1 MDNILLVIITSG
13 FGGIVATKLFDY
25 LTARLSARS
34 KQESAANLTQQ
45 YVELNK
51 ITGDQLEESINQ
63 VWVVTNQNIE
73 MQRKISQM
81 EAKRADRDNQME
93 AMEAHIAALQ
103 EQINKDTEERQ
114 ALRRIIEEKDKIIN
128 EVRAYMRDLLDYF
141 EQKNISDFPIPGDD
155 LLDTHSRIKLKN
167 RRTRK

>member
-141 EQKNISDFPIPGDD
+141 EQKNISDFPVPGDD